1 VLDDPEMPLILLKI
15 DEALSANVTNSRE
28 KACKYFK
35 TTAGSYAEHDEFMG
49 VTVPHLRKIAKD
61 FSDISLSVLQEL
73 LSSKINEKRLL
84 ALLILVGQYQKA
96 DVIRR
101 QELYEFYLNNLASV
115 NNWNLV
121 DSSAHLI
128 IGAHIWNKECSILE
142 ELCESDS
149 LWERRISIIAT
160 WYFIRKN
167 DLAWTFK
174 ISKKLF
180 NDDHDLIHK
189 AVGWMLREAGKRDE
203 SALVD
208 YLNIHSNAMPRTT
221 LRYAIE
227 RLPTEQRRYFLSIRK
242 P

>member
-1 VLDDPEMPLILLKI
+1 MADQETPHIILNI

-35 TTAGSYAEHDEFMG
+35 ITAGSYAEHDEFMG
-49 VTVPHLRKIAKD
+49 VTVPHLRKIAKA
-61 FSDISLSVLQEL
+61 FSGITLPVLQEL

-84 ALLILVGQYQKA
+84 ALLILIGQYQKA
-96 DVIRR
+96 DVGSR
-101 QELYEFYLNNLASV
+101 QELYEFYLHNLAYV

-128 IGAHIWNKECSILE
+128 IGAHIWNKDRAILE
-142 ELCESDS
+142 NLSESDS
-149 LWERRISIIAT
+149 LWERRISIIST

-174 ISKKLF
+174 ISRKLF
-180 NDDHDLIHK
+180 NDGHDLIHK

-208 YLNIHSNAMPRTT
+208 FLNLNSNAMPRTA

-227 RLPTEQRRYFLSIRK
+227 RLSPEQRCHFLSISK
-242 P
+242 S